1 MGNSEGKAGGPWLLL
16 IGDDRSWLGRAAEI
30 LQSHFGSG
38 CVHVHDQPEAP
49 SAEVLDSIDLVLCA
63 GATPSVESWLAE
75 LLQRA
80 GRDAGLVA
88 VTSRADPA
96 WASRAI
102 ERGAI
107 DCVVTDGSLES
118 ILPVAVA
125 RNLVRIEARRSERRL
140 RSELRAT
147 IAQLKARSSALEQSV
162 AHLECLVLTD
172 PLTRLANRRQIE
184 QRLPQMFAESVRYG
198 SELACMMIDLD
209 GFKAIND
216 TLGHARGDDLLRIT
230 GHVIQEHVRAADI
243 AARYGGDEFVILMP
257 QTGSPIAAQVA
268 ERLMSV
274 FHRHAAMSLRGGVRC
289 GMSIGVSCTA
299 ISSPLDGP
307 DLIAHA
313 DNALYAAKQA
323 GKNKIMLCAA
333 DGVNAVVLA
342 A

>member
-1 MGNSEGKAGGPWLLL
+1 VGNTQGKACGPWLLL
-16 IGDDRSWLGRAAEI
+16 IGDDAAWLGRAAEI
-30 LQSHFGSG
+30 LRLHFGSG
-38 CVHVHDQPEAP
+38 CVVVHDRPDVPSPEML
-49 SAEVLDSIDLVLCA
+49 EQIDLVLCA
-63 GATPSVESWLAE
+63 GAAPIPDERLTD
-75 LLQRA
+75 LLQCV

-88 VTSRADPA
+88 LTTRADPA

-102 ERGAI
+102 QRGLL
-107 DCVVTDGSLES
+107 DCVVTDGSLEAL
-118 ILPVAVA
+118 LPVAVA
-125 RNLVRIEARRSERRL
+125 RNMVRVETRRSEWRVKT
-140 RSELRAT
+140 ELRAT
-147 IAQLKARSSALEQSV
+147 VAQLKARSSALEQSV

-198 SELACMMIDLD
+198 TELACMMIDLD

-230 GHVIQEHVRAADI
+230 GHTIQEHVRAADV

-257 QTGSPIAAQVA
+257 QTASDVAAQVA

-274 FHRHAAMSLRGGVRC
+274 FHRHAALSLRGGVRC

-299 ISSPLDGP
+299 VSNPLDGP

-323 GKNKIMLCAA
+323 GKNKIMLCSA
-333 DGVNAVVLA
+333 DGVNAVLLA